1 MLECN
6 VWRAEESDEV
16 GMESAIGLV
25 PYIVERRIV
34 LGRYYQRGT
43 SVYSPFED
51 RLPRAAALLP

>member
-1 MLECN
+1 MLECD

-16 GMESAIGLV
+16 GVESTIGLI
-25 PYIVERRIV
+25 PYIVEGSIV

-43 SVYSPFED
+43 SVHSPFED